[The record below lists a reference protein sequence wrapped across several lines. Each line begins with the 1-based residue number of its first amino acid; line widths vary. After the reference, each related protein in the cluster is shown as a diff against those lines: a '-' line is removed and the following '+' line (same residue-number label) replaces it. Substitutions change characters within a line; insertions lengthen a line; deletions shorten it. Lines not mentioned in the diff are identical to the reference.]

1 MIMPK
6 VSQSCLGMSANGTIA
21 FNITKEIVVVVA

>member
-1 MIMPK
+1 MIIPI
-6 VSQSCLGMSANGTIA
+6 VSQTFLGMSANGTMA